1 MNRNPFVLS
10 WWERRALHH
19 LASRL
24 ERIAPEDRLAGH
36 SLDAVNIILFA
47 DQDARR

>member
-1 MNRNPFVLS
+1 MNREPFPLS
-10 WWERRALHH
+10 WLERFALRR

-24 ERIAPEDRLAGH
+24 ERVAPEDRLAGH
-36 SLDAVNIILFA
+36 SLDSVNVILFA